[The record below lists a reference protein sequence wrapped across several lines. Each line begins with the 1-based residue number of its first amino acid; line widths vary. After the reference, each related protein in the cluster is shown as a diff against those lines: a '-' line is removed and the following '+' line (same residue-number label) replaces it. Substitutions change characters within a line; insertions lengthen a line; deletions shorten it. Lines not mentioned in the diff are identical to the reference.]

1 MCIIVLNL
9 FYFPTLG
16 MIEHTVSS
24 FNKHLLNTSRVVDF
38 VLGAVLKIPFYSDFK
53 VYTKVKLQCF
63 WSSIVNI
70 SSVSSFSLQLA
81 INNVSIYNDSSQYWL
96 TIHFIANTRRAC
108 QKLLKDTVFVFSNVP
123 NFLTLF
129 CK

>member
-9 FYFPTLG
+9 VYFSTLG
-16 MIEHTVSS
+16 MIEHMGSS
-24 FNKHLLNTSRVVDF
+24 FNKHLLSTRRVLGF

-53 VYTKVKLQCF
+53 VYTKFKLQCL
-63 WSSIVNI
+63 WSTIVNN
-70 SSVSSFSLQLA
+70 SSVSSLSLQLTL
-81 INNVSIYNDSSQYWL
+81 NNVSIYNDNSQYWL
-96 TIHFIANTRRAC
+96 TIHFIANTRCAC
-108 QKLLKDTVFVFSNVP
+108 QKLLKDIVFVFSNVP